1 MLRKNFFNADELT
14 AIIKDFRQADLPA
27 EEVAIMSLA
36 QKITN
41 GAHKVSREDF
51 NELRGFGL
59 SDDEILDIVLASAA
73 RSFISKTMDALGMDP
88 GAASWEYEP
97 GLLPLLA
104 VGRPLA

>member
-1 MLRKNFFNADELT
+1 VLRKNFFSADELT
-14 AIIKDFRQADLPA
+14 AIIKDFRQAGLPP

-41 GAHKVSREDF
+41 GAHNVSREDF

-73 RSFISKTMDALGMDP
+73 RSFISKTMDALGVKPDAE
-88 GAASWEYEP
+88 GWEYEP
-97 GLLPLLA
+97 GLLQLLA
-104 VGRPLA
+104 VGRPLV